1 MRRYQASDSDY
12 RQVVVGAFQQ
22 VADTLRAVEHDAETL
37 KAQAAALA
45 AAAQALQLVQANY
58 QAGLVNYLQ
67 VLTADNQYQQARL
80 GYIQA
85 QALRFQDNAALFV
98 ALGGGWWN
106 REPQMAGSDRVT
118 PGKTV
123 PEAQAAQPVG
133 AR

>member
-1 MRRYQASDSDY
+1 M
-12 RQVVVGAFQQ
+12 VGAFQQ

-45 AAAQALQLVQANY
+45 AAAQALQLVQTNY

-85 QALRFQDNAALFV
+85 QALRFQDNAALLV

-106 REPQMAGSDRVT
+106 REPQMAGSDRVA
-118 PGKTV
+118 PGKIV

>member
-1 MRRYQASDSDY
+1 MLSPVAKIWYALSPMGDMFL
-12 RQVVVGAFQQ
+12 VEKVMAGTAAPGLGA
-22 VADTLRAVEHDAETL
+22 AP
-37 KAQAAALA
+37 
-45 AAAQALQLVQANY
+45 QANY

-98 ALGGGWWN
+98 ALGGGWWH
-106 REPQMAGSDRVT
+106 REPQMAGSNPVT

-123 PEAQAAQPVG
+123 PEAQASQPAG
-133 AR
+133 AK